1 MTVSQFQHTYPLE
14 TCMFSA
20 HQLHGEEA
28 LRIAVQTA
36 TGHLAERGLS
46 LQSLLSEHQ
55 IALVVTN
62 AVVTWVEG
70 FDFLTDTTMVV
81 DNEMRLRHDGK
92 LLKLCTWIS
101 AAGQRRVSVDFAV
114 RPIRL
119 SGGASLDAT
128 PSAFKG
134 ELRENFS
141 DQEIDR
147 TLRARALQ
155 RIYSQWRAEAEVL
168 GQISA
173 SITIRRSDCEFA
185 DQWRFIRLPALV
197 SDARERLGFANG
209 GALAYG
215 LSRPVKTLRCEW
227 WRPMYLGDAGR
238 VDLEVLQ
245 HAGEVHFI
253 YQVTA
258 TDDGGGRERQ
268 CAIAVES
275 YGPAKLS

>member
-1 MTVSQFQHTYPLE
+1 MTVSQFQHSYPLE

-28 LRIAVQTA
+28 LRIAVQTT
-36 TGHLAERGLS
+36 TGHLAKRGIS
-46 LQSLLSEHQ
+46 LQSMLSEHQ

-62 AVVTWVEG
+62 AVVTWAEE

-92 LLKLCTWIS
+92 LLKFYHWIS

-119 SGGASLDAT
+119 SGGATLDAT
-128 PSAFKG
+128 PSAFEG
-134 ELRENFS
+134 ALRANFS

-155 RIYSQWRAEAEVL
+155 RICSQWRADGEVL
-168 GQISA
+168 GQISTPIA
-173 SITIRRSDCEFA
+173 IRRSDCEFA

-197 SDARERLGFANG
+197 SDARERLGFASSG
-209 GALAYG
+209 PPTYG

-227 WRPMYLGDAGR
+227 WRPMYLGDTGR
-238 VDLEVLQ
+238 VELEVLQ

-258 TDDGGGRERQ
+258 TDDGGGKERQ

-275 YGPAKLS
+275 YGPASLS